1 MSDPTFSMTYLVP
14 SERWAN
20 NDDVV
25 KMLVVFFSM
34 KSKKGTFS
42 QSVGSMNITIYRCL
56 I

>member
-34 KSKKGTFS
+34 KSKKGAFS
-42 QSVGSMNITIYRCL
+42 QSVGPMDITICRCL